1 MPKAGYAVTRRVQH
15 NYRNKYF
22 YYSCIL
28 YLPYCILTSTAYL
41 LLRLNFEPYLAHTG
55 KPSLFSLEFLR
66 VREICL
72 ECWIGSIFGMV
83 SFFIFLMHIMQ
94 TYVFEKKF
102 IQKVIVMLHLVLI
115 LLKIFYSQVL
125 SHFWSVNHSFC

>member
-1 MPKAGYAVTRRVQH
+1 
-15 NYRNKYF
+15 
-22 YYSCIL
+22 
-28 YLPYCILTSTAYL
+28 
-41 LLRLNFEPYLAHTG
+41 
-55 KPSLFSLEFLR
+55 
-66 VREICL
+66 L